1 MVTLAKLEIYKLVRK
16 QSFWISLLI
25 MFVFFAEIYFS
36 WVNPAGAEV
45 SLLAKDGTL
54 LIGRAAVRQDKEISE
69 AYQGIMTDDVV
80 EQILR
85 NEEFNEAQ
93 IEELWRLHNSEST
106 RTAGISEVNRL
117 VGYYFLR
124 KDITE
129 GEAYDAWVYHYGE
142 EELYKI
148 EDVFPESAL
157 PLYYEYSAPWG
168 GALESIINCMFLINI
183 FLIIGISPIF
193 SEERT
198 QNMNQLLFTSRFGRR
213 KCFWAKAGA
222 AYALSSALAVGVI
235 LLLLLIT
242 FSLYGTTGLACSIQ
256 LAEPYL
262 YQDYQFIKTLGAVI
276 VDAVILSVAGIWFT
290 VSLILLVSVL
300 AKNALNTVILS
311 FVLFVVPV
319 IVRIFPLADQV
330 KLMMPINRM
339 ADFSGVFCLPDIQ
352 IGGSGIPYSYVISG
366 ILLLISAAFTAGT
379 AVIYE
384 KQSDE

>member
-16 QSFWISLLI
+16 RSFWLGLLI
-25 MFVFFAEIYFS
+25 VIAFFAETYLS
-36 WVNPAGAEV
+36 WMNSTGAV
-45 SLLAKDGTL
+45 LAEDGTL
-54 LIGRAAVRQDKEISE
+54 LKGLAAVRQDKEISE

-85 NEEFNEAQ
+85 NERYNEAQ
-93 IEELWRLHNSEST
+93 IEEVRILYNSEKST
-106 RTAGISEVNRL
+106 GVSAVNRL

-129 GEAYDAWVYHYGE
+129 GEVYDTWGYRYGE

-157 PLYYEYSAPWG
+157 PLYYEYSVPWG
-168 GALESIINCMFLINI
+168 GTLESIISCIFLLNV

-222 AYALSSALAVGVI
+222 AYVLSSALAFGVI
-235 LLLLLIT
+235 LLMLLIT
-242 FSLYGTTGLACSIQ
+242 FSIYGTTGLACSIQ
-256 LAEPYL
+256 LVDPFL
-262 YQDYQFIKTLGAVI
+262 YQDYQFVRTLGEVI

-300 AKNALNTVILS
+300 AKNALNTVIIS
-311 FVLFVVPV
+311 FVLFVVPM
-319 IVRIFPLADQV
+319 IVRIFPLADQI
-330 KLMMPINRM
+330 KLVAPINRM
-339 ADFSGVFCLPDIQ
+339 TDFSGVLCLPDMQ
-352 IGGSGIPYSYVISG
+352 IGEIGIPYSYVISG
-366 ILLLISAAFTAGT
+366 ILLLISVALTAGT

>member
-1 MVTLAKLEIYKLVRK
+1 MVTLVKLEIYKLVRK
-16 QSFWISLLI
+16 QSFWIGLLI
-25 MFVFFAEIYFS
+25 MLAFFAETYLS
-36 WVNPAGAEV
+36 WLNPTR
-45 SLLAKDGTL
+45 SLLAKDGAL
-54 LIGRAAVRQDKEISE
+54 LTGRAAVRQDIEISE

-80 EQILR
+80 EQILC
-85 NEEFNEAQ
+85 NERYNEAQ
-93 IEELWRLHNSEST
+93 IEESWILYNSEKST
-106 RTAGISEVNRL
+106 DVSAVNRL

-129 GEAYDAWVYHYGE
+129 GEDAWGYRYGE

-157 PLYYEYSAPWG
+157 PLYYEYSGPWG
-168 GALESIINCMFLINI
+168 GTLESIISCIFLLNV

-198 QNMNQLLFTSRFGRR
+198 QKMNQLLFTSRFGRR
-213 KCFWAKAGA
+213 KCFWAKAGT
-222 AYALSSALAVGVI
+222 AYVLSSALAFGVI
-235 LLLLLIT
+235 LLMLLIT
-242 FSLYGTTGLACSIQ
+242 VSIYGTTGLACSIQ
-256 LAEPYL
+256 LVEPFL
-262 YQDYQFIKTLGAVI
+262 YQDYQFVRTLGAVI

-300 AKNALNTVILS
+300 AKNALNTVVLS

-330 KLMMPINRM
+330 KLIAPINHM
-339 ADFSGVFCLPDIQ
+339 TDFSGVLCLPDMQ
-352 IGGSGIPYSYVISG
+352 IGETGIPYSYVIAG
-366 ILLLISAAFTAGT
+366 FLLLISVALTAGT